1 MKLCNAMTIGLS
13 LNSDDQ
19 HLPVLDG
26 LRGLAAYIVVISHVT
41 NATSLGS
48 GLLGFGAGQ
57 IGVMLFFV
65 LSGFLMGALYLDRPF
80 NRESVWHFSVRRFA
94 RVIPLYY
101 IVITAALGF
110 AESSRWL
117 DRDFTIY
124 PIQPL
129 DLIYHYGLL
138 SGDNV
143 FWTIPVEIHFYAAF
157 LIMWWL
163 HSKSRLLLSLLVG
176 AGILWFF
183 AGQYTPLMP
192 QFLDYIGY
200 FLGGMAIS
208 LVVSKLKPGQYWNVA
223 FIGAVVLSLL
233 LFPTINARIFG
244 QTRWPDFGR
253 MWHDPLCL
261 VAVSA
266 LLGTSLFAPVARFVL
281 ANRFMVYSGRIS
293 YSVYLMHVPVII
305 WLTRF
310 TASSQ
315 YPFAFLLLA
324 LIITIIIA
332 SISYRWLECPTRNAV
347 TRAAQ
352 LTKSASARGGLLIF
366 PGNAPAVRDG
376 DRVTP

>member
-1 MKLCNAMTIGLS
+1 
-13 LNSDDQ
+13 
-19 HLPVLDG
+19 
-26 LRGLAAYIVVISHVT
+26 
-41 NATSLGS
+41 
-48 GLLGFGAGQ
+48 
-57 IGVMLFFV
+57 
-65 LSGFLMGALYLDRPF
+65 
-80 NRESVWHFSVRRFA
+80 
-94 RVIPLYY
+94 
-101 IVITAALGF
+101 GF

-143 FWTIPVEIHFYAAF
+143 FWTIPVEIHFYAAL

-223 FIGAVVLSLL
+223 FIGAVVLILL

-253 MWHDPLCL
+253 IWHDPLCL

-310 TASSQ
+310 T
-315 YPFAFLLLA
+315 
-324 LIITIIIA
+324 
-332 SISYRWLECPTRNAV
+332 
-347 TRAAQ
+347 
-352 LTKSASARGGLLIF
+352 
-366 PGNAPAVRDG
+366 
-376 DRVTP
+376 